1 MLNKVILMGR
11 LTADPELRYTKS
23 EVPVTAFSLAVNRD
37 FKGQNGEAPV
47 DFIDIVCWR
56 HTAEFASNYFRKGQ
70 QVAVCGQLQ
79 TRTWQDKEGHNRK
92 SIEVVAES
100 VYFAEGKKGD
110 SPKTGNGPEAE
121 PEDDFDPDELP
132 W

>member
-56 HTAEFASNYFRKGQ
+56 HTAEFASNYFHKMCIRDSIIKADYF
-70 QVAVCGQLQ
+70 QVPLICPCLQCFNLRVNRQSAPTLFLGRYSRVCGYS
-79 TRTWQDKEGHNRK
+79 G
-92 SIEVVAES
+92 
-100 VYFAEGKKGD
+100 
-110 SPKTGNGPEAE
+110 
-121 PEDDFDPDELP
+121 
-132 W
+132 

>member
-11 LTADPELRYTKS
+11 LTADPELRYTPN
-23 EVPVTAFSLAVNRD
+23 EVPVTKFALAVNRD

-56 HTAEFASNYFRKGQ
+56 HTAEFTSNYFHKGQ
-70 QVAVCGQLQ
+70 QVAVAGSIQ
-79 TRTWQDKEGHNRK
+79 TRTWKDKEGNNRK
-92 SIEVVAES
+92 SVEVVAES

-110 SPKTGNGPEAE
+110 SPKTGNGPEVE

-132 W
+132 F